1 LELDKKA
8 FKLGTSLLSINSI
21 DFKSYELIL
30 RFKSDEYMKNSL
42 EFYIYDTSNNISDN
56 IDLTLKNYSD
66 LGSGLCIH
74 QNNNYFFNKVILK
87 IYDEYTTFH
96 NENKNDISSSRRHS
110 LNIFSQIKLNNNG
123 HFEEI
128 DRFTSR
134 PSKNSIFN
142 DINLSSPIKV
152 SLRKNEKPIIKSQ
165 KEIESNNYIIL

>member
-1 LELDKKA
+1 MELDKKA

-87 IYDEYTTFH
+87 IYDEC
-96 NENKNDISSSRRHS
+96 SRRHS